1 MATNQRENARKEKK
15 QKKDRKIKAI
25 IWSILIIVMIAMLGM
40 KLAEVDY
47 SGLGNKIFGN
57 ITSKATGQSSTI
69 MLDSS
74 RNVKIAQVNG
84 KLNALTD
91 TSYTVYNPGDSSI
104 QYSYIHGYANPC
116 MAYAGNYTCLY
127 DQGGARI
134 RLDSNSGAVYESRLD
149 NSILCADVANNGN
162 IIYATNGEN
171 SKSTIVLVNKSL
183 KKLLQ
188 LDVSEGFV
196 TSVAVD
202 SSGKKCAY
210 AVVNS
215 KNADLVTTVYTINA
229 GDEEPIASFE
239 FVSSPVVDLSYSSSS
254 LFVVCQNNVTVVKN
268 QKKAQTV
275 FESNNIVAVNYTYT
289 DKNQLVFV
297 YADYA
302 QATENK
308 VAYITS
314 NGKIK
319 NTFNLDQRV
328 KYIHSSS
335 NEFTVLFDDK
345 ISVYSLSKG
354 DEKSSVNCDDS
365 VNSVIK
371 MSSTIYV
378 QHQQIIDALNA

>member
-1 MATNQRENARKEKK
+1 
-15 QKKDRKIKAI
+15 
-25 IWSILIIVMIAMLGM
+25 MLQ
-40 KLAEVDY
+40 
-47 SGLGNKIFGN
+47 N
-57 ITSKATGQSSTI
+57 
-69 MLDSS
+69 
-74 RNVKIAQVNG
+74 
-84 KLNALTD
+84 
-91 TSYTVYNPGDSSI
+91 
-104 QYSYIHGYANPC
+104 C
-116 MAYAGNYTCLY
+116 
-127 DQGGARI
+127 
-134 RLDSNSGAVYESRLD
+134 
-149 NSILCADVANNGN
+149 
-162 IIYATNGEN
+162 
-171 SKSTIVLVNKSL
+171 
-183 KKLLQ
+183 
-188 LDVSEGFV
+188 
-196 TSVAVD
+196 
-202 SSGKKCAY
+202 
-210 AVVNS
+210 
-215 KNADLVTTVYTINA
+215 
-229 GDEEPIASFE
+229 
-239 FVSSPVVDLSYSSSS
+239 
-254 LFVVCQNNVTVVKN
+254 NNVTVVKN

-275 FESNNIVAVNYTYT
+275 FENNNIVAVNYTYT